1 MLPIP
6 TVLANFCLEIISK
19 VFADRLS
26 TIVPKLISNE
36 QRGLI
41 PHCIYLAFEAIV
53 STIKKAI
60 NKSGNKCC
68 GGNVALKFDIK
79 KTFDTL

>member
-1 MLPIP
+1 MLPPIP
-6 TVLANFCLEIISK
+6 TALANFCLEIVSK

-53 STIKKAI
+53 STKKKKLLISLAI
-60 NKSGNKCC
+60 SSA
-68 GGNVALKFDIK
+68 VAMLI
-79 KTFDTL
+79 

>member
-6 TVLANFCLEIISK
+6 TALANFCLEIISK
-19 VFADRLS
+19 VLADRLS
-26 TIVPKLISNE
+26 IIVPKLISNE

-53 STIKKAI
+53 SKKKKKLLISLAI
-60 NKSGNKCC
+60 S
-68 GGNVALKFDIK
+68 VAVAML
-79 KTFDTL
+79 L